1 MIKVVL
7 TVQDDVC
14 VKNGKDVNAT
24 ELLKIMATY
33 GKVERY
39 DDCVAKDKAE
49 YEGTIKNLIAQNEA
63 ISDRI
68 ATDDEFEVLKALR
81 GFREKSVKVYVEENA
96 KLTKTLDEVKTEHER
111 TIEIIANVINKK

>member
-7 TVQDDVC
+7 TVQSDVC

-24 ELLKIMATY
+24 ELLKTMATY
-33 GKVERY
+33 GKVENFN
-39 DDCVAKDKAE
+39 DCVEAIETDYQK
-49 YEGTIKNLIAQNEA
+49 TIDNLVAANEA

-96 KLTKTLDEVKTEHER
+96 ELTKTLDEVKTEHER